1 MTKRNIKEEGI
12 EEKLKETAD
21 DTAETEENGKEDI
34 EEKEIDET
42 KGEEVTEDSVED
54 SDTRYMRLMAD
65 FQNYK
70 KRIEKEKKDLYSYAN
85 EKIMTDLLAVIDNFD
100 RALEQEAGEGF
111 KEGMA
116 MVFKQLSDVLT
127 NSGLEEISALGEDFD
142 HNLHNAVMTEDTD
155 EYESG
160 KVSEVIQKGYSLNGK
175 VIRHSMVKVAN

>member
-70 KRIEKEKKDLYSYAN
+70 KRIEKEK
-85 EKIMTDLLAVIDNFD
+85 
-100 RALEQEAGEGF
+100 R
-111 KEGMA
+111 
-116 MVFKQLSDVLT
+116 
-127 NSGLEEISALGEDFD
+127 ISIPTPMKKL
-142 HNLHNAVMTEDTD
+142 
-155 EYESG
+155 
-160 KVSEVIQKGYSLNGK
+160 
-175 VIRHSMVKVAN
+175 

>member
-1 MTKRNIKEEGI
+1 
-12 EEKLKETAD
+12 
-21 DTAETEENGKEDI
+21 
-34 EEKEIDET
+34 
-42 KGEEVTEDSVED
+42 
-54 SDTRYMRLMAD
+54 
-65 FQNYK
+65 
-70 KRIEKEKKDLYSYAN
+70 
-85 EKIMTDLLAVIDNFD
+85 
-100 RALEQEAGEGF
+100 
-111 KEGMA
+111 